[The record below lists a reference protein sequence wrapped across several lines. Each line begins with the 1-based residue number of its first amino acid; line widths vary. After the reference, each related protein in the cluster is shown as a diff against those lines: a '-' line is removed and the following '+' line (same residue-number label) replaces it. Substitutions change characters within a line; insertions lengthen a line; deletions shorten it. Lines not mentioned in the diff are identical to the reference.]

1 MRKKK
6 VLTFLLAAMITA
18 SAGSLSVY
26 AKPTKEPP
34 ASFESYWDAS
44 QSDKADET
52 APTLN
57 ALSGRYGQKL
67 SDIILPENYAWT
79 NPDMVLDE
87 IGEKQYEVVHTV
99 DGDDQA
105 SQMVSVTVKKAIP
118 EYTVPQ
124 DLKGKYGNDV
134 SSIIL
139 PEGFSWQNTDDK
151 LETIGKSSFM
161 AVFRPEDT
169 EHYECVKN
177 IEISVT
183 IEKADPKYEIP
194 ANLTGK
200 YKDKITDI
208 ALPKGFKWQNPNDI
222 LSKTGKVS
230 FLASY
235 TPEDTEHYNTVKDIK
250 IEISVKKA
258 DPEFTL
264 PTGLFGFAGEKLE
277 TVELPEGFSWKD
289 ANTVLDGSGN
299 KKYLGVFTPSDTE
312 NFNVIEDIEI
322 SVMVHAGKLD
332 PEYEI
337 PTGLTGKYRDK
348 ITDIALPKG
357 FKWQNPNDILSKTG
371 KVSFLASYTPEDTEH
386 YNTVKDIKIEISV
399 KKADPEFTLPTGL
412 FGFAGEKLETVELP
426 EGFSWKDA
434 NTVLDGSGNKKYLGV
449 FTPSDTENFNVIED
463 IEISV
468 MVHSGKIDPEYTIPE
483 SVTGSYGDT
492 LGFIKLPDKFKWVN
506 EDLKLETLGV
516 TEYTA
521 LYIPEDTKHYNTM
534 VVRIPVDVKKGILII
549 ETPKTSYN
557 LTYGQRL
564 SDIVLPSNWAFERPE
579 SLLNAGS
586 YTIEVYLSVDKE
598 HYDIQGP
605 ESDISSVLVNI
616 GKATPGYTI
625 PPTISIKPGTRLT
638 NDLLPKSSTGSFEWD
653 SDAAPKQNGRYYCSF
668 YPYSN
673 NYNPVHQ
680 IGVNVVITR
689 ETSGGGSSK
698 PSGSGSSSD
707 TGSNNTGSGNTGTGN
722 SGNTNGSN
730 NSSQGNTGK
739 PNSENNNT
747 GSSSNEANKNNT
759 STNTN
764 DKFSTGNNFGGNGT
778 GDSSVTDIK
787 KESITV
793 ADADTVKKATTATTT
808 TKKKLVRPEQ
818 TTNEEETQNDSDE
831 DENTTVT
838 ATTAD
843 QETPVEETASS
854 YNSSAATG
862 GDASQIETSLV
873 AEAEEDPD
881 DEVGETTVEQ
891 EPTEQKSPAGMI
903 AVICAILAALGGGG
917 FYYYKKYYKKDKT
930 KDGPTGV

>member
-235 TPEDTEHYNTVKDIK
+235 TPEDTEHYNTIKDIK
-250 IEISVKKA
+250 IEITVEKA
-258 DPEFTL
+258 DPEFT
-264 PTGLFGFAGEKLE
+264 P
-277 TVELPEGFSWKD
+277 
-289 ANTVLDGSGN
+289 
-299 KKYLGVFTPSDTE
+299 
-312 NFNVIEDIEI
+312 
-322 SVMVHAGKLD
+322 
-332 PEYEI
+332 
-337 PTGLTGKYRDK
+337 
-348 ITDIALPKG
+348 
-357 FKWQNPNDILSKTG
+357 
-371 KVSFLASYTPEDTEH
+371 
-386 YNTVKDIKIEISV
+386 
-399 KKADPEFTLPTGL
+399 PTGL

-930 KDGPTGV
+930 KDEPTGV

>member
-1 MRKKK
+1 M
-6 VLTFLLAAMITA
+6 
-18 SAGSLSVY
+18 
-26 AKPTKEPP
+26 
-34 ASFESYWDAS
+34 
-44 QSDKADET
+44 
-52 APTLN
+52 
-57 ALSGRYGQKL
+57 
-67 SDIILPENYAWT
+67 
-79 NPDMVLDE
+79 
-87 IGEKQYEVVHTV
+87 
-99 DGDDQA
+99 
-105 SQMVSVTVKKAIP
+105 
-118 EYTVPQ
+118 
-124 DLKGKYGNDV
+124 
-134 SSIIL
+134 
-139 PEGFSWQNTDDK
+139 
-151 LETIGKSSFM
+151 
-161 AVFRPEDT
+161 
-169 EHYECVKN
+169 
-177 IEISVT
+177 
-183 IEKADPKYEIP
+183 
-194 ANLTGK
+194 
-200 YKDKITDI
+200 
-208 ALPKGFKWQNPNDI
+208 
-222 LSKTGKVS
+222 
-230 FLASY
+230 
-235 TPEDTEHYNTVKDIK
+235 
-250 IEISVKKA
+250 
-258 DPEFTL
+258 
-264 PTGLFGFAGEKLE
+264 
-277 TVELPEGFSWKD
+277 
-289 ANTVLDGSGN
+289 
-299 KKYLGVFTPSDTE
+299 
-312 NFNVIEDIEI
+312 
-322 SVMVHAGKLD
+322 
-332 PEYEI
+332 
-337 PTGLTGKYRDK
+337 
-348 ITDIALPKG
+348 
-357 FKWQNPNDILSKTG
+357 
-371 KVSFLASYTPEDTEH
+371 
-386 YNTVKDIKIEISV
+386 
-399 KKADPEFTLPTGL
+399 
-412 FGFAGEKLETVELP
+412 
-426 EGFSWKDA
+426 
-434 NTVLDGSGNKKYLGV
+434 DGSGNKKYLGV

-903 AVICAILAALGGGG
+903 AVICAIFAALGGGG
-917 FYYYKKYYKKDKT
+917 FYYYKKYYKKNKT
-930 KDGPTGV
+930 KDEPTGV